1 MDGGKTTAAA
11 TPPER
16 GSKWGLGRLG
26 LGFLGGFVG
35 RMLGWAWWG
44 KAKQIVSVYFS
55 FGARST
61 FNILGPNKRHRFACV
76 LKKINKAERE
86 GVAAQLPWD
95 ISSTLG
101 GYMKAT

>member
-11 TPPER
+11 AAAAPPER

-44 KAKQIVSVYFS
+44 KAKQIS
-55 FGARST
+55 
-61 FNILGPNKRHRFACV
+61 
-76 LKKINKAERE
+76 KK
-86 GVAAQLPWD
+86 GAAQLPWD